1 MKHRVQY
8 RRDGAS
14 EQCSY
19 ASTFRTT
26 QQRDRIGL
34 YCVRAP
40 TSNLTVVSDLRHPL
54 LLDILKGAWGDDAE
68 TDQENVRLKYSNF
81 YLI

>member
-1 MKHRVQY
+1 MNEVW
-8 RRDGAS
+8 AS
-14 EQCSY
+14 
-19 ASTFRTT
+19 
-26 QQRDRIGL
+26 
-34 YCVRAP
+34 